1 MHAGAVLTTLR
12 PMIRELPE
20 ACLRGSDPPAGL
32 NSNKHLQNA
41 AWKERLAS
49 MEAML
54 EHVKGLDSV
63 SPEAASML
71 IQGVAYLPGWS
82 EKNFQVCFQSTHSAR
97 GDCNI

>member
-1 MHAGAVLTTLR
+1 
-12 PMIRELPE
+12 
-20 ACLRGSDPPAGL
+20 
-32 NSNKHLQNA
+32 
-41 AWKERLAS
+41 

-82 EKNFQVCFQSTHSAR
+82 EKNFQVCVQSTHSAR
-97 GDCNI
+97 GDCNTWQSLCSQLRVGRQSLD